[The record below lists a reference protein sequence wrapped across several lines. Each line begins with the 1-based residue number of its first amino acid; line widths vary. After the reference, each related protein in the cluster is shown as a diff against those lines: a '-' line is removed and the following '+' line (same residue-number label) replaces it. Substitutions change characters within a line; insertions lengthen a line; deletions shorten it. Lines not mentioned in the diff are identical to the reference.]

1 MWMARRD
8 RCMRL
13 HADGR
18 STVYTPP
25 CGLIN
30 HLSWNAMTRNCSTSV
45 PRALRACVAV
55 LGILALGACS
65 SAGKQAPVDAS
76 QVEVYRSMQLTPSRY
91 TVVKR
96 IWIDDWR
103 SNTTY
108 PSFDGE
114 QAGIDAMKREAAKV
128 GANGIMNVICLDP
141 SSGKEKARLL
151 CYGDAVKVN

>member
-1 MWMARRD
+1 
-8 RCMRL
+8 
-13 HADGR
+13 
-18 STVYTPP
+18 
-25 CGLIN
+25 
-30 HLSWNAMTRNCSTSV
+30 MTRTCSTSV
-45 PRALRACVAV
+45 LRALGACAAA

-65 SAGKQAPVDAS
+65 SAPKQASGDAA

-103 SNTTY
+103 SNVGY
-108 PSFDGE
+108 PTFDGE

-141 SSGKEKARLL
+141 SSGKSKDGLL
-151 CYGDAVKVN
+151 CYADAVKVN

>member
-1 MWMARRD
+1 
-8 RCMRL
+8 
-13 HADGR
+13 
-18 STVYTPP
+18 
-25 CGLIN
+25 
-30 HLSWNAMTRNCSTSV
+30 MTRTCSTHV
-45 PRALRACVAV
+45 QRALGACAVA
-55 LGILALGACS
+55 LGLVALGACS
-65 SAGKQAPVDAS
+65 SAPKQAAGDAS

-141 SSGKEKARLL
+141 SSGKAKGKLL